1 MNQQNITRLDGIIF
15 DVDGTLW
22 DSTEQA
28 AQV

>member
-15 DVDGTLW
+15 DVDETLW